1 MKKLPVGSIKS
12 PVGSIVLIPCKVKPG
27 MRADERFVRIERKAD
42 DPIVGFIDKKWIVEK
57 NGAQFIV
64 GSVFEWINDDQL
76 RVFMQGE
83 LSTNNIPSFL
93 RSDVTEADV

>member
-1 MKKLPVGSIKS
+1 M
-12 PVGSIVLIPCKVKPG
+12 VLLSCKVKQG

-42 DPIVGFIDKKWIVEK
+42 EPIVGFIDKKWIVEK

-64 GSVFEWINDDQL
+64 GSVFEWITNDQL

-83 LSTNNIPSFL
+83 LSTNNIPLFL
-93 RSDVTEADV
+93 RTDVIETDLQSLKQAS